1 MEKGVIVDNHMVE
14 ENVIGSF
21 KKWAFTI
28 ADAIEALENIPK
40 EKRQL
45 PFKVFDW
52 N

>member
-1 MEKGVIVDNHMVE
+1 MSQARLKSELLHL
-14 ENVIGSF
+14 
-21 KKWAFTI
+21 KKPAFTI